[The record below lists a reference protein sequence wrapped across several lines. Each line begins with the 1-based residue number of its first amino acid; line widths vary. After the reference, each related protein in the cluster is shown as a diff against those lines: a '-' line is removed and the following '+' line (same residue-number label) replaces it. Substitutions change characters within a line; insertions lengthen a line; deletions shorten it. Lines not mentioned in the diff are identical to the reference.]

1 MEIFF
6 TLFETVLYSV
16 RLINPK
22 EKNKKGNKFQI
33 WLHEG
38 KNIEKIN
45 YIVITKKRITKNI
58 YC

>member
-38 KNIEKIN
+38 KNIEK
-45 YIVITKKRITKNI
+45 
-58 YC
+58 